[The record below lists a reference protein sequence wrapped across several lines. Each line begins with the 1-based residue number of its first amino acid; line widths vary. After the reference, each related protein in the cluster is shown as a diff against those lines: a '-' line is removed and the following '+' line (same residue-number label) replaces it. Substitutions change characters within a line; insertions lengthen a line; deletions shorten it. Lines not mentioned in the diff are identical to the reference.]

1 MSTEIDHDRRRLL
14 STAAMFMAVGQLGL
28 TSYAMAQTPTFSGLP
43 IEDAV
48 PSFGGATTWLN
59 SQPLTTSALRGKV
72 VLVNF
77 WTYTCI
83 NSLRVLPSIR
93 AWAEKYKDQGLIVIG
108 IQSPEFSF
116 EKNIDNI
123 RWAIHS
129 MKINYPVAVDNEH
142 AIWRAFNNEFWPALF
157 FIDSRGRI
165 RHHQFGEG
173 DYEHSERVVQ
183 QLLVEAGARSL
194 DHQLAPIDARGAEVA
209 ADWNSLKSPETYT
222 GYDLTQGFEF
232 PGGARLNKSRVY
244 EYPTRLAL
252 NHWALQGDWTVG
264 REAVALNS
272 PDGRIAYRFHARDIH
287 LVMGPAARESS
298 VPFRVLIDGH
308 PPGTSHGSDVDDQ
321 GNGTVTEQR
330 LYQLIRQPQPVADRV
345 FEIEFLESGV
355 EAFDF
360 TFG

>member
-14 STAAMFMAVGQLGL
+14 STAAMFMAFGQLGL

-83 NSLRVLPSIR
+83 NSLRVLPYIR

-123 RWAIHS
+123 RWAINA
-129 MKINYPVAVDNEH
+129 MKIDYPVAVDNDH
-142 AIWRAFNNEFWPALF
+142 AVWRAFSNEVWPALYF
-157 FIDSRGRI
+157 VDARGRI
-165 RHHQFGEG
+165 RHRQFGEG
-173 DYEHSERVVQ
+173 DYEQSERTIQ
-183 QLLVEAGARSL
+183 QLLVEARAGGIA
-194 DHQLAPIDARGAEVA
+194 HQLVSIDAQGAEA
-209 ADWNSLKSPETYT
+209 PADWASMKSPETYT
-222 GYDLTQGFEF
+222 GFELTEKFSS
-232 PGGARLNKSRVY
+232 PGGARLSKSHFY
-244 EYPTRLAL
+244 GYPVKLGL

-264 REAVALNS
+264 RESVALNTAN
-272 PDGRIAYRFHARDIH
+272 GRIAYRFHARDLH
-287 LVMGPAARESS
+287 LVMGAAVRGTS

-308 PPGTSHGSDVDDQ
+308 PPGGSHGNDIDDQ
-321 GNGTVTEQR
+321 GNGKVTEQR
-330 LYQLIRQPQPVADRV
+330 LYQLIRQPEPVPDHL
-345 FEIEFLESGV
+345 FEIEFIGSGV